1 MQKVS
6 IIIPCFNEERRLKK
20 EYFLQLLRPE
30 NNVTLILVND
40 GSTDNT
46 HLLLEEIKQANQQ
59 AVTVIS
65 YSQNKGKAYAVF
77 KGMEHALYNGN
88 SAFIGYLDADLSTS
102 TDEFLKLAEIAYQ
115 EKADYAFGSRVKMLN
130 HSINRSAVRHI
141 CGRMLTTVINLYYN
155 LGIYDTQCG
164 AKLFSPEI
172 VRIITRTQFRTQW
185 LFDVEIFIRIRE
197 ANMTTKG
204 LEVPLKQWTDP
215 GKSKISLLSFPK
227 ICGELVRL
235 IKNYRKF
242 K

>member
-1 MQKVS
+1 MPKVS
-6 IIIPCFNEERRLKK
+6 IIIPCYNEEHRLKK
-20 EYFLQLLRPE
+20 EDLLQLVRSE

-46 HLLLEEIKQANQQ
+46 LDLLEEIKQANQQ
-59 AVTVIS
+59 SVTVIS

-88 SAFIGYLDADLSTS
+88 SSFIGYLDADLSTS
-102 TDEFLKLAEIAYQ
+102 INEFLKLIEIAYQ
-115 EKADYAFGSRVKMLN
+115 QKADYAFGSRVKMLN

-141 CGRMLTTVINLYYN
+141 CGRMLTTVINLYYK
-155 LGIYDTQCG
+155 LGIYDSQCG

-172 VRIITRTQFRTQW
+172 VRIITRTQFKTQW

-197 ANMTTKG
+197 SNMPAKG
-204 LEVPLKQWTDP
+204 LEIPLKQWTDP
-215 GKSKISLLSFPK
+215 GKSKISLLSFPG
-227 ICGELVRL
+227 ICAELLQL
-235 IKNYRKF
+235 IKTYRKI

>member
-1 MQKVS
+1 MPKIS

-20 EYFLQLLRPE
+20 EHLLQLLRPE

-46 HLLLEEIKQANQQ
+46 HFLLEEIKQANQQ
-59 AVTVIS
+59 NVIVIS

-88 SAFIGYLDADLSTS
+88 SDFIGYLDADFSTNA
-102 TDEFLKLAEIAYQ
+102 DEFLNLAKIANQ
-115 EKADYAFGSRVKMLN
+115 EKADYVFGSRIKMLH
-130 HSINRSAVRHI
+130 HSINRSAMRHI
-141 CGRMLTTVINLYYN
+141 CGRMLTTIIDLYYK

-172 VRIITRTQFRTQW
+172 VSIITRTQFKTQW

-197 ANMTTKG
+197 ANMTAKG

-227 ICGELVRL
+227 IFGELVQL
-235 IKNYRKF
+235 IKNYRKN

>member
-1 MQKVS
+1 MPKVS
-6 IIIPCFNEERRLKK
+6 IIIPCYNEEHRLKK
-20 EYFLQLLRPE
+20 EDLLQLVRSE
-30 NNVTLILVND
+30 NNVALILVND

-46 HLLLEEIKQANQQ
+46 NILLEEIKQANQQ
-59 AVTVIS
+59 TVTVIS

-77 KGMEHALYNGN
+77 KGMEHALYHGN
-88 SAFIGYLDADLSTS
+88 SDFIGYLDADLSTS
-102 TDEFLKLAEIAYQ
+102 THEFLKLVEIANR

-141 CGRMLTTVINLYYN
+141 CGRMLTTVINLYYK
-155 LGIYDTQCG
+155 LGIYDSQCG

-172 VRIITRTQFRTQW
+172 VKIITRTQFRTQW

-197 ANMTTKG
+197 ENMTAKG
-204 LEVPLKQWTDP
+204 LEVPLKEWTDP

-227 ICGELVRL
+227 IFAELVQL
-235 IKNYRKF
+235 IKNYRKS